1 MIRQQIVNEL
11 INRFS
16 QISTAN
22 GYNTDVKTVKEWH
35 HGNFDERDLPAIVV
49 RDKSSTDLQLT
60 NIEHQHLLKFE
71 IDVLVKS
78 NTAPSDVRKL
88 LEDVY
93 KAIAVDDTWNG
104 LAEYTK
110 PMGNEMIIQ
119 SQDKAVS
126 GIGIDIEVSYITN
139 AWEI

>member
-16 QISTAN
+16 QISIAN

-35 HGNFDERDLPAIVV
+35 HGNFDERDLPAIVI
-49 RDKSSTDLQLT
+49 RDKSSQDIQLT
-60 NIEHQHLLKFE
+60 NAEHQHLLRFE

-78 NTAPSDVRKL
+78 NTAPSDVRRL
-88 LEDVY
+88 LQDIY
-93 KAIAVDDTWNG
+93 KAISLDGTWNG

-119 SQDKAVS
+119 AQDKAAKLYELQ
-126 GIGIDIEVSYITN
+126 GLCR
-139 AWEI
+139 

>member
-11 INRFS
+11 TNRFS
-16 QISTAN
+16 QISVAN
-22 GYNTDVKTVKEWH
+22 GYDTDVKTVKEWH
-35 HGNFDERDLPAIVV
+35 HGNFDDSDLPAIVI
-49 RDKSSTDLQLT
+49 RDKSSQDIQLT
-60 NIEHQHLLKFE
+60 NTEHQHLLKIE

-78 NTAPSDVRKL
+78 NTAPSDIRKL

-93 KAIAVDDTWNG
+93 KAISLDDTWGG

-110 PMGNEMIIQ
+110 PLGNEMIVQ
-119 SQDKAVS
+119 YQDKTIS
-126 GIGIDIEVSYITN
+126 GIGIDIEISYITK